1 MCSEGDMN
9 TAKYEFIFVFAL
21 LMVFVVPI
29 GIPAVL
35 FALMWSKRE
44 AIEERATRRGG
55 DELKYLS
62 FLFRLVS
69 YGSQGVTPTPHIT
82 TNTQPKRRPDPGF

>member
-1 MCSEGDMN
+1 MCYTQDDMTSE
-9 TAKYEFIFVFAL
+9 YEFIFIFSLAMIFA
-21 LMVFVVPI
+21 VPI

-35 FALMWSKRE
+35 FALMWSNRE
-44 AIEERATRRGG
+44 AIEERETRRGG

-69 YGSQGVTPTPHIT
+69 YGAQGVTPSHRNHHT
-82 TNTQPKRRPDPGF
+82 TKTSA